1 MRQTVDVVIPVYQPD
16 EKYARLLKGLAGQ
29 TYPVEHIYVMNTGE
43 AYYRA
48 SEYPAPENITV
59 KHLTSA
65 EFDHGGTRDRAARM
79 GSSDLVL
86 FLTQD
91 AVPADRNLVEN
102 LVRCFADPQVGAAY
116 ARQLPA
122 PDCGAIERYTR
133 QFNYPPESRKKT
145 KADLEE
151 LGIKTYFCSN
161 VCAMYRRDVYQEL
174 GGFPVKTIFN
184 EDMIFAASVIQSG
197 RAVVYAAD
205 ARVVHSHNYS
215 GLQQF
220 HRNFDMAV
228 SQADHPEIFA
238 GLKSEGEGMR
248 LVKKTA
254 GWLLGHKPWLLPQL
268 IWVSGWKYFGYLLGK
283 RYRKLPKKAVLWCS
297 MNSRYWK

>member
-1 MRQTVDVVIPVYQPD
+1 MPDSCLRRTAEPLNVTPDSLIIRRRAGKKQRQIWKNW
-16 EKYARLLKGLAGQ
+16 ELK
-29 TYPVEHIYVMNTGE
+29 HIFVLM
-43 AYYRA
+43 
-48 SEYPAPENITV
+48 
-59 KHLTSA
+59 SA
-65 EFDHGGTRDRAARM
+65 
-79 GSSDLVL
+79 
-86 FLTQD
+86 
-91 AVPADRNLVEN
+91 
-102 LVRCFADPQVGAAY
+102 
-116 ARQLPA
+116 
-122 PDCGAIERYTR
+122 
-133 QFNYPPESRKKT
+133 
-145 KADLEE
+145 
-151 LGIKTYFCSN
+151 
-161 VCAMYRRDVYQEL
+161 AMYRRDVYQEL

-268 IWVSGWKYFGYLLGK
+268 IWVSGWKYLGYLLGK